1 MAFQIP
7 NYLKLGD
14 KIALIST
21 ARKISEQEIEP
32 SLNIIQNWGFK
43 PVKGK
48 NLHKVYHQ
56 FAGTV
61 QQRSEDLQ
69 WALNDPEIKA
79 IICARGGYGT
89 VQLIDGINFDAFRKN
104 PKWICGY
111 SDVTVLHAHIQQNFG
126 IASLH
131 SSMPLNFPKNG
142 LDNEASL
149 TLKKALLGEK
159 LSYQAETHVLNKNGK
174 VNAEIVG
181 GNLSILYA
189 LTGTNSQL
197 KTEGKILFLEDLDE
211 YLYHIDRMMQ
221 NLKRA
226 GMLQN
231 LAALII
237 GGMSDMKDN
246 AVAFGKNAEEIIAEV
261 ISEYDY
267 PLCFNFPA
275 GHIENNFALKMG
287 ANVQLEITNQ
297 GSTLSF

>member
-1 MAFQIP
+1 MTYLLP
-7 NYLKLGD
+7 PYLKPGD

-32 SLNIIQNWGFK
+32 AINIIKNWGFE

-48 NLHKVYHQ
+48 NLHEIHHQ

-61 QQRSEDLQ
+61 RQRMTDLQ

-89 VQLIDGINFDAFRKN
+89 VQLIDGIDFEAFIKN

-111 SDVTVLHAHIQQNFG
+111 SDVSVLHAHVQQNFG

-131 SSMPLNFPKNG
+131 SSMPLNFPKTG

-149 TLKKALLGEK
+149 TLKKALFGEK
-159 LSYQAETHVLNKNGK
+159 LSYKSEAHVLNRKGNVK
-174 VNAEIVG
+174 AEVVG
-181 GNLSILYA
+181 GNLSILYS
-189 LTGTNSQL
+189 LTGTHSQL

-231 LAALII
+231 LAALVI

-246 AVAFGKNAEEIIAEV
+246 TVAFGKTAEEIIDDV
-261 ISEYDY
+261 VSEYDY

-275 GHIENNFALKMG
+275 GHIENNFALKLG
-287 ANVQLEITNQ
+287 ATVQLEITEQ
-297 GSTLSF
+297 GSTLMF